1 MVKVSKFL
9 GQGKVLWTTV
19 TWLSRIYGPP
29 DCIQGNTGPGQAVG
43 GDIGS
48 DDSPLTEGKKK
59 KVSLLQKKKKSHS
72 AAPSLPSPCAIYYS
86 GNLDSSVVS
95 L

>member
-9 GQGKVLWTTV
+9 GQGKVLWTSA
-19 TWLSRIYGPP
+19 TWQSRIHGPP

-43 GDIGS
+43 GDIGN
-48 DDSPLTEGKKK
+48 DDSPLTGKKK
-59 KVSLLQKKKKSHS
+59 AIQQLLPYLAHV
-72 AAPSLPSPCAIYYS
+72 LYITMETWTHLWFHCEYT
-86 GNLDSSVVS
+86 LDMF

>member
-9 GQGKVLWTTV
+9 GQGKVLWTSA
-19 TWLSRIYGPP
+19 TWQSRIHGPP

-43 GDIGS
+43 GDIGN
-48 DDSPLTEGKKK
+48 DDSPLTG
-59 KVSLLQKKKKSHS
+59 KKSHS
-72 AAPSLPSPCAIYYS
+72 AAPSLPSPCAIYYN
-86 GNLDSSVVS
+86 GHLDSSVVS